1 MKWFYLA
8 ISLKSMSSNL
18 CIYLNKIIL
27 VLHMYDVLQFFVL

>member
-1 MKWFYLA
+1 MEA
-8 ISLKSMSSNL
+8 NVIRSI